1 MAKYAIF
8 FTYTPDAWASM
19 IKNPSDRSAQ
29 GAAVAKAVGGELE
42 TFYWMLGGHD
52 GLAIADVPDTV
63 SAAAISV
70 AINSTGNF
78 SSVATHELLDADGRA
93 ALTEKAKTVL
103 SGYTPPS
110 G

>member
-1 MAKYAIF
+1 MAKFAIL

-19 IKNPSDRSAQ
+19 IKNPSNRAAQ
-29 GAAVAKAVGGELE
+29 AEAVADAVGGSLE
-42 TFYWMLGGHD
+42 TFYWMLGVHD

-63 SAAAISV
+63 SGAAISV
-70 AINSTGNF
+70 AVNSTGNF
-78 SSVATHELLDADGRA
+78 SAVSTHELLDADDRA

-103 SGYTPPS
+103 AGYTPPS